1 MATHSTTQRIYT
13 TAFSNLLN
21 VFVHMSTRFQA
32 SLATTELIRKQCGGN
47 LGETQGDLGKNFLV
61 GQQLW
66 NPPSERNRVPSHQF
80 LPPLLPPQANSFPRV
95 PQPDLFSPERLL
107 PLPAEK
113 ILSFNHQ
120 SQKSKKLG
128 WQEEGQV
135 LSNVPW
141 WNHLDLTVTTS
152 ELVYILSFLLLACL
166 FGVSLLV

>member
-1 MATHSTTQRIYT
+1 MWGKPWGNPRGPREKFPRGTAT
-13 TAFSNLLN
+13 L
-21 VFVHMSTRFQA
+21 
-32 SLATTELIRKQCGGN
+32 E
-47 LGETQGDLGKNFLV
+47 
-61 GQQLW
+61 
-66 NPPSERNRVPSHQF
+66 PPEREEQSSFPPVPS
-80 LPPLLPPQANSFPRV
+80 PLLPPQANSFPRV